1 MDIQVNNQYQGII
14 DKTVLLR
21 VNFRLMGNTR
31 SVSTE
36 ILNAVN
42 AAKLLKIQ
50 KNLFESKE
58 LKAISKA
65 DGQMRQTL
73 YDLCVPYDLGVALL
87 PRDLIVT
94 ARAKMADYR
103 ETRSELVEIFI
114 KAYPDLCDAQKTKMK
129 ALATELMVPFELL
142 WKGSDYPDTETV
154 RSKFAFSWDFLSL
167 TIPEELKIAGKY
179 ESESAKLEQNI
190 AFVAHEITAVMRQ
203 GLLDLVAHLKD
214 ALEPSSDGKPK
225 RLFATAVT
233 NIQEFLDTFQARNI
247 TNDTDLQ
254 ALVDEV
260 KKVIS
265 PSINSDMLKKDESLK
280 DDVHNSM
287 AEISSK
293 LATLVE
299 NVPGRKFRGAGAS
312 SVSVPEPEAVPEEVT
327 I

>member
-103 ETRSELVEIFI
+103 ETRSELV
-114 KAYPDLCDAQKTKMK
+114 
-129 ALATELMVPFELL
+129 
-142 WKGSDYPDTETV
+142 
-154 RSKFAFSWDFLSL
+154 
-167 TIPEELKIAGKY
+167 
-179 ESESAKLEQNI
+179 
-190 AFVAHEITAVMRQ
+190 
-203 GLLDLVAHLKD
+203 
-214 ALEPSSDGKPK
+214 
-225 RLFATAVT
+225 
-233 NIQEFLDTFQARNI
+233 
-247 TNDTDLQ
+247 
-254 ALVDEV
+254 
-260 KKVIS
+260 
-265 PSINSDMLKKDESLK
+265 
-280 DDVHNSM
+280 
-287 AEISSK
+287 
-293 LATLVE
+293 
-299 NVPGRKFRGAGAS
+299 
-312 SVSVPEPEAVPEEVT
+312 
-327 I
+327 